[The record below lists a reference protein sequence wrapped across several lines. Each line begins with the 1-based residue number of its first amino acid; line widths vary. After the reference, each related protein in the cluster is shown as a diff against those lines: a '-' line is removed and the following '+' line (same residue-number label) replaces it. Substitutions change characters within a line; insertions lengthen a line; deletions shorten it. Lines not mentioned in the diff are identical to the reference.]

1 MFFINRKTTYDIDD
15 DLIDSN
21 INALKSPQSRR
32 YKKLENIVEQIE
44 KDYEAMGKTI
54 KNLTFSYMD
63 KQGELWDDKKRMEE
77 NLITKLDDT
86 SWQKEFLEMK
96 SHSTSDVRLLMQGAK
111 GFRDAWHLGSLHE
124 EYKIMK
130 RREHQQQQ

>member
-1 MFFINRKTTYDIDD
+1 
-15 DLIDSN
+15 
-21 INALKSPQSRR
+21 
-32 YKKLENIVEQIE
+32 
-44 KDYEAMGKTI
+44 MGKSI
-54 KNLTFSYMD
+54 KDLTLSYMD
-63 KQGELWDDKKRMEE
+63 KLGVLWDDKKKEK

-96 SHSTSDVRLLMQGAK
+96 SHSSSEVRLLMQGPK
-111 GFRDAWHLGSLHE
+111 GFREAWHLGSLHE

>member
-1 MFFINRKTTYDIDD
+1 
-15 DLIDSN
+15 
-21 INALKSPQSRR
+21 
-32 YKKLENIVEQIE
+32 
-44 KDYEAMGKTI
+44 MGKSI
-54 KNLTFSYMD
+54 KDLTLYYMD
-63 KQGELWDDKKRMEE
+63 KVGVLWDDKKKEK

-96 SHSTSDVRLLMQGAK
+96 SHSSSDVRLLMQGAK
-111 GFRDAWHLGSLHE
+111 GFREAWHLGTLHE

>member
-1 MFFINRKTTYDIDD
+1 MENNCGAKRKG
-15 DLIDSN
+15 LRSN
-21 INALKSPQSRR
+21 GKDNKS
-32 YKKLENIVEQIE
+32 
-44 KDYEAMGKTI
+44 
-54 KNLTFSYMD
+54 LTFSYMD
-63 KQGELWDDKKRMEE
+63 KEGVFWDDKERMEE

>member
-1 MFFINRKTTYDIDD
+1 MER
-15 DLIDSN
+15 
-21 INALKSPQSRR
+21 
-32 YKKLENIVEQIE
+32 IE
-44 KDYEAMGKTI
+44 KYYEEIGKII
-54 KNLTFSYMD
+54 KDLTFSYVD
-63 KQGELWDDKKRMEE
+63 KQGELWDDRKKRMGE
-77 NLITKLDDT
+77 NLITKVDDT

-111 GFRDAWHLGSLHE
+111 GFREAWHLGTLHE

>member
-1 MFFINRKTTYDIDD
+1 MN
-15 DLIDSN
+15 N
-21 INALKSPQSRR
+21 
-32 YKKLENIVEQIE
+32 IE
-44 KDYEAMGKTI
+44 KDYEEMGKTI
-54 KNLTFSYMD
+54 KDLTFSYVD
-63 KQGELWDDKKRMEE
+63 KQHELWDYRKKNGI

-86 SWQKEFLEMK
+86 SWRKEFLEMK

-111 GFRDAWHLGSLHE
+111 GFREAWHLSTLHE

>member
-1 MFFINRKTTYDIDD
+1 
-15 DLIDSN
+15 
-21 INALKSPQSRR
+21 
-32 YKKLENIVEQIE
+32 
-44 KDYEAMGKTI
+44 MGKSI
-54 KNLTFSYMD
+54 KDLTLSYMD
-63 KQGELWDDKKRMEE
+63 KQGVLWDDKKKEK

-130 RREHQQQQ
+130 RREHQHQQ

>member
-1 MFFINRKTTYDIDD
+1 MRKTIE
-15 DLIDSN
+15 DLTS
-21 INALKSPQSRR
+21 
-32 YKKLENIVEQIE
+32 
-44 KDYEAMGKTI
+44 
-54 KNLTFSYMD
+54 SYMD
-63 KQGELWDDKKRMEE
+63 KLGVLWDDKKRMEE

-111 GFRDAWHLGSLHE
+111 GFREAWHLGSLQE

-130 RREHQQQQ
+130 RREHQHCLLYTSPSPRDSLSSRMPSSA

>member
-1 MFFINRKTTYDIDD
+1 
-15 DLIDSN
+15 
-21 INALKSPQSRR
+21 
-32 YKKLENIVEQIE
+32 
-44 KDYEAMGKTI
+44 MGKSI
-54 KNLTFSYMD
+54 KDLTLSYMD
-63 KQGELWDDKKRMEE
+63 KLGVLWDDKKKEK

-130 RREHQQQQ
+130 RRKHQQPQ

>member
-1 MFFINRKTTYDIDD
+1 MER
-15 DLIDSN
+15 
-21 INALKSPQSRR
+21 
-32 YKKLENIVEQIE
+32 IE
-44 KDYEAMGKTI
+44 KYYEEIGKII
-54 KNLTFSYMD
+54 KDLTFSYMD
-63 KQGELWDDKKRMEE
+63 KQGVLWDDKKRMEE

-111 GFRDAWHLGSLHE
+111 GFRDAWHLGYLHE

>member
-1 MFFINRKTTYDIDD
+1 MEQLEKR
-15 DLIDSN
+15 LQSN
-21 INALKSPQSRR
+21 
-32 YKKLENIVEQIE
+32 E
-44 KDYEAMGKTI
+44 KDNKRFNFLLCGQIRCALRWLIGMG
-54 KNLTFSYMD
+54 
-63 KQGELWDDKKRMEE
+63 E
-77 NLITKLDDT
+77 NLITKLNDT

-124 EYKIMK
+124 EYIIMK

>member
-1 MFFINRKTTYDIDD
+1 
-15 DLIDSN
+15 
-21 INALKSPQSRR
+21 
-32 YKKLENIVEQIE
+32 
-44 KDYEAMGKTI
+44 
-54 KNLTFSYMD
+54 MD
-63 KQGELWDDKKRMEE
+63 KLGVLWDDKKKEK
-77 NLITKLDDT
+77 NLITKLVDT

-96 SHSTSDVRLLMQGAK
+96 SHTTSDVRLLMEGAK

>member
-1 MFFINRKTTYDIDD
+1 
-15 DLIDSN
+15 
-21 INALKSPQSRR
+21 
-32 YKKLENIVEQIE
+32 
-44 KDYEAMGKTI
+44 MGKDNKRI
-54 KNLTFSYMD
+54 NFFYMD
-63 KQGELWDDKKRMEE
+63 KLGLLWDDKKGMEE

>member
-1 MFFINRKTTYDIDD
+1 MI
-15 DLIDSN
+15 
-21 INALKSPQSRR
+21 
-32 YKKLENIVEQIE
+32 KKRIE
-44 KDYEAMGKTI
+44 K
-54 KNLTFSYMD
+54 
-63 KQGELWDDKKRMEE
+63 

-130 RREHQQQQ
+130 RREHQQQQKLNNESQNTKNQIKNKA